1 MQIVERKDRSITIDG
16 IVDREI
22 RSRNFKGEEKRNPVT
37 GQIVNN
43 AGRRNFL
50 LYLTEDVAE
59 ELKDRGCEV
68 KYTKLR
74 DPNDVASPYISISVS
89 YYIKPV
95 EAVIRHPN
103 GNIVPLD
110 EAHISQLDSFDFR
123 NVCLVLEFGKE
134 KVHPSNGVKYIP
146 VFASS
151 IFCDITPNYFS
162 ETYGGYN
169 TQGAASVPPAPAG
182 SPDGEIPF

>member
-22 RSRNFKGEEKRNPVT
+22 RSRNFKGEERRNPVT
-37 GQIVNN
+37 GNIVNN

-50 LYLTEDVAE
+50 LYLTEEIAE

-68 KYTKLR
+68 KYTKIR
-74 DPNDVASPYISISVS
+74 DANDVASPFVSINVS

-95 EAVIRHPN
+95 ECAMRHPN
-103 GNIVPLD
+103 GNVVPLD
-110 EAHISQLDSFDFR
+110 EAHIGTLDNVDFK
-123 NVCLVLEFGKE
+123 NVCLVLDFGKE
-134 KVHPSNGVKYIP
+134 KVHPSTNVHYVP

-151 IFCDITPNYFS
+151 IFCDITPNYFN
-162 ETYGGYN
+162 ETYGGYAAP
-169 TQGAASVPPAPAG
+169 GAAPAG
-182 SPDGEIPF
+182 DPPFNV